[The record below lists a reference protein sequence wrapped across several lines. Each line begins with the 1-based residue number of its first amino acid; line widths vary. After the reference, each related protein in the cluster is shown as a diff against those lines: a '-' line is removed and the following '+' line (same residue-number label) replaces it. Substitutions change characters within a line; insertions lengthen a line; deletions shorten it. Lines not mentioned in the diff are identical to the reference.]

1 MTLAFAG
8 GSRVLVMNM
17 DTSFTNVSFHYYRE
31 SKIAR
36 TRKNK
41 PKIKSLI
48 VVKFNLI

>member
-8 GSRVLVMNM
+8 GTRVLMMNM
-17 DTSFTNVSFHYYRE
+17 DTSFTNVSFHYRK
-31 SKIAR
+31 SKNAR